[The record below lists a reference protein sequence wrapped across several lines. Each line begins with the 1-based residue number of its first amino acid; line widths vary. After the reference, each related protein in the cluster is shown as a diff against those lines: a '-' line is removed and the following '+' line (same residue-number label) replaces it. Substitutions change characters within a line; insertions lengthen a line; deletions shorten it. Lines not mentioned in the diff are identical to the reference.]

1 MFLMIYCFHFVSSF
15 YVCICFV
22 TLNMGLDCC
31 TQKHRK
37 RKRDQP
43 IGQSLIC
50 FLSISFQNG
59 MFSLCLHSFFCKQ
72 DIFLRV
78 DSYEHS
84 YNTCRHFFFFV
95 QTWNQVYL
103 FHRSIIRFVFNGL
116 RLELTNMMIM
126 LECQTCIN
134 CIIPYFVCLFVR
146 SPGIQTTCIYTSLS

>member
-1 MFLMIYCFHFVSSF
+1 MHLFCYLKYGIRYLHTKTQETKKRPTNLSVSNLFSFNLVSKRYVFFVFTFL
-15 YVCICFV
+15 
-22 TLNMGLDCC
+22 
-31 TQKHRK
+31 
-37 RKRDQP
+37 
-43 IGQSLIC
+43 
-50 FLSISFQNG
+50 
-59 MFSLCLHSFFCKQ
+59 FFKQ

>member
-1 MFLMIYCFHFVSSF
+1 MFLVIYCFHFVSSLN
-15 YVCICFV
+15 VCICFV
-22 TLNMGLDCC
+22 TLNMGFDTC

-50 FLSISFQNG
+50 FFCVYIPFTNKT
-59 MFSLCLHSFFCKQ
+59 SFFVRIHTSIVTIHV
-72 DIFLRV
+72 DI
-78 DSYEHS
+78 
-84 YNTCRHFFFFV
+84 FFV

-103 FHRSIIRFVFNGL
+103 FHRLIHRFVFNGL

-126 LECQTCIN
+126 LECQTCMN

-146 SPGIQTTCIYTSLS
+146 SSGIQTTCIYTSLS